1 MGTSRSLGSRWA
13 GVWAVC
19 GVFGMVACQG
29 GPAATTSAS
38 AVRSPVPSATAV
50 EVAPTNS
57 HGQPPTLPA
66 SASPEPV
73 LAGIA
78 LPVDPGSTVEG
89 LVEVDGHDI
98 YARCAGEGTPTVMYF
113 TGWAADPAK
122 RGVNIARGIE
132 SALGPGFRVCSY
144 ERRNTGRSETVEG
157 TQSPEDVIAD
167 VDGVLAALGEEGP
180 FLLLGASFG
189 GLVASAYAVAYP
201 ELVAGVVLLD
211 ASTGVDYDIDELHD
225 VQGACL
231 EANRQADAW
240 DSQEKLDN
248 CGLAEWIHDRRDT
261 EPDVPL
267 LYLAAQ
273 DPAGRGDPAD
283 DPIRQAWVETWSPGT
298 WRVVSAPHWMDEAD
312 VELVAE
318 GVREVIGLIR

>member
-1 MGTSRSLGSRWA
+1 MRTSRSLGFRWVRA
-13 GVWAVC
+13 WAV
-19 GVFGMVACQG
+19 VTAFGMVACQG
-29 GPAATTSAS
+29 GPAATTPAS
-38 AVRSPVPSATAV
+38 GVGSPAPSVTAATLTPAD
-50 EVAPTNS
+50 S
-57 HGQPPTLPA
+57 DGGLPTLSPF
-66 SASPEPV
+66 ASPEPD
-73 LAGIA
+73 LPRIA

-98 YARCAGEGTPTVMYF
+98 YARCAGDGSPTVVYF
-113 TGWAADPAK
+113 TGWADDQTK
-122 RGVNIARGIE
+122 RGVTIARGIE
-132 SALGPGFRVCSY
+132 SALGPTFRMCSY

-167 VDGVLAALGEEGP
+167 VDGFLAALGEDGP

-189 GLVASAYAVAYP
+189 GLVASAYAVAHP
-201 ELVAGVVLLD
+201 DLVAGVVLLD
-211 ASTGVDYDIDELHD
+211 ASTGVDYDLDEMHD
-225 VQGACL
+225 FQGACL

-248 CGLAEWIHDRRDT
+248 CSLAEWIHDRRDL

-273 DPAGRGDPAD
+273 DPLGRGDEAD
-283 DPIRQAWVETWSPGT
+283 DPIRQAWVESWSPGT

-312 VELVAE
+312 VSLVADA
-318 GVREVIGLIR
+318 VREVISLTR